1 MTFASVRRNCWTPW
15 REKNTLDH
23 LVELTIDLYH
33 SSPEGSTKYFWV
45 WFPLGTDVEISSAN
59 VANTATLHQRL
70 LAIQTDEASNYTLQT
85 QTESLIA
92 FWIKARNEKP
102 ILRNETVKT
111 ALPFAT
117 NCFYAASLP
126 TFAIERSRL
135 QPERDCRRSLSNTR
149 SRFEKV
155 SNPV

>member
-1 MTFASVRRNCWTPW
+1 
-15 REKNTLDH
+15 L
-23 LVELTIDLYH
+23 
-33 SSPEGSTKYFWV
+33 ST
-45 WFPLGTDVEISSAN
+45 GVEISSAN

-102 ILRNETVKT
+102 ILGNETVKI
-111 ALPFAT
+111 ALLFAT
-117 NCFYAASLP
+117 NCFYEASLP

-135 QPERDCRRSLSNTR
+135 QPERDFRRSLSNTR